1 MKVFNHIMKRN
12 SFIVVVL
19 AALLV
24 GGLMFSCGILGG
36 SGNGK
41 VKDLYS
47 LKSFDGTIDNKK
59 KFVLV
64 DFWDAN
70 NTPSNMVA
78 SNFAVVSGELA
89 DKVVAASVDIN
100 QDWVKDVTRR
110 YKIEGTPCFMLFE
123 NGLEVGRNVGYMT
136 KEELR
141 TWLGKYV
148 K

>member
-1 MKVFNHIMKRN
+1 MKRN

-41 VKDLYS
+41 VKDVYS

-123 NGLEVGRNVGYMT
+123 T
-136 KEELR
+136 DLR
-141 TWLGKYV
+141 WAATWDI
-148 K
+148 

>member
-1 MKVFNHIMKRN
+1 MKALNSTMKKN
-12 SFIVVVL
+12 SFIVVVM
-19 AALLV
+19 AALLA
-24 GGLMFSCGILGG
+24 GALMFSCGVFGG
-36 SGNGK
+36 SGSGK
-41 VKDLYS
+41 IKDIYS
-47 LKSFDGTIDNKK
+47 LKSFDGTIKNKK

-64 DFWDAN
+64 DFWDGH

-89 DKVVAASVDIN
+89 DKVVAATVDIN

>member
-89 DKVVAASVDIN
+89 DKLVAASVDIN

>member
-1 MKVFNHIMKRN
+1 MKVFNHIMKRK

-19 AALLV
+19 ATLLV

-36 SGNGK
+36 NGNGK
-41 VKDLYS
+41 VKDIYS
-47 LKSFDGTIDNKK
+47 LKSFDGTIKNKK

>member
-1 MKVFNHIMKRN
+1 MKRN

-41 VKDLYS
+41 VKDVYS

-89 DKVVAASVDIN
+89 DKVVAASVDKN
-100 QDWVKDVTRR
+100 QDWVKDVPRR

-136 KEELR
+136 KDELR